1 MTSRPEEPMRPF
13 SPFRSA
19 AEEADMKGEA
29 QRRDDEGGH
38 MSCTGGRIVR
48 NVGARM
54 PYTVV
59 LTLPGGETRQ
69 RDFPTMQEAEAF
81 VRRNTPLPA
90 SRSTLHD
97 HGDGDA

>member
-13 SPFRSA
+13 SAFRSA
-19 AEEADMKGEA
+19 AEEADMKREA

-38 MSCTGGRIVR
+38 MSCTGGWIVS
-48 NVGARM
+48 NVGSRM

-59 LTLPGGETRQ
+59 ISQPDGETRQ

-90 SRSTLHD
+90 SRSTLRD
-97 HGDGDA
+97 RGEGDA

>member
-1 MTSRPEEPMRPF
+1 
-13 SPFRSA
+13 
-19 AEEADMKGEA
+19 MKGEA
-29 QRRDDEGGH
+29 QRRDDERGH

-97 HGDGDA
+97 HGEEGA